1 MTLKQSQGHQTY
13 SENVDPEQDYS
24 HTKFE
29 RSRYESVREKD
40 NVKGFFLFVC
50 LFVFFFCFLFLVHFS
65 K

>member
-40 NVKGFFLFVC
+40 NVKGCFFFC
-50 LFVFFFCFLFLVHFS
+50 LFVWVFFGFFLVHFS